1 MNITKTRKLEGRLTR
16 SLATRDGRVMA
27 TSRAGIDMEG
37 LREEESKKRDKLEV
51 GDHDSK
57 SDSRQELD

>member
-1 MNITKTRKLEGRLTR
+1 
-16 SLATRDGRVMA
+16 MA

-37 LREEESKKRDKLEV
+37 LRKEESKKRDKLEV

-57 SDSRQELD
+57 SDSRQEFD